1 MLNRDE
7 EDEEVMDLSFESV
20 KSKRGR
26 PAIPDR
32 WTRVFEI
39 NQVGETPFKLHV
51 VATELLLENA
61 MPSVSRSER

>member
-1 MLNRDE
+1 LNRDE
-7 EDEEVMDLSFESV
+7 EDDEVMDRSFESV

-39 NQVGETPFKLHV
+39 KQVDETPFKLHV

-61 MPSVSRSER
+61 MPSVSRRER